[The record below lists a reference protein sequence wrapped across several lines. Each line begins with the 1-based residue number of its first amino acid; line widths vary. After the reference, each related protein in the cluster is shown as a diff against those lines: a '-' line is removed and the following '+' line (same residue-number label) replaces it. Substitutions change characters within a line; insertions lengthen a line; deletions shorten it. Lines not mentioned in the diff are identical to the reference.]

1 MAVKKKTRGR
11 PKGSKN
17 QLAASTIIDCAKHLI
32 QTEGKVPSIRKIAG
46 ALDVD
51 GMSIYHYFPNK
62 SALLE
67 AVTISLIQK
76 IYEPSG
82 THPWQMELTLL
93 SKSYLNLLKD
103 HAGLLETIL
112 TMASEGPAEVFS
124 QRFHIAVAPLNL
136 DESKLKDALD
146 LLADY
151 LHGFALAM
159 NCNPKD
165 EDLCV
170 DLIDGPLGLYI
181 KTLALESLDEPA

>member
-1 MAVKKKTRGR
+1 M
-11 PKGSKN
+11 
-17 QLAASTIIDCAKHLI
+17 DCAKHLVR
-32 QTEGKVPSIRKIAG
+32 TEGKVPSLRKIAS

-51 GMSIYHYFPNK
+51 AMSIYYYFSNK
-62 SALLE
+62 GALLE
-67 AVTISLIQK
+67 AVTVSLIQE

-82 THPWQMELTLL
+82 EHPWQMELERLC
-93 SKSYLNLLKD
+93 KSYLNLLKD

-124 QRFHIAVAPLNL
+124 QRFHEALAPLNM
-136 DESKLKDALD
+136 DGKKLKDALD

-159 NCNPKD
+159 NCNPKN
-165 EDLCV
+165 ESLYV

-181 KTLALESLDEPA
+181 RALALEDLKEPT